1 MFVSRYTARI
11 MLDYFQTVD
20 SLGPDEQL
28 VMRSVRGYVDAQ
40 LMPQITGWWDDGELP
55 VREVMRGLGE
65 QGLLGP
71 TVAEEYGG
79 AGASYSAYGAMMY
92 ELERCDSGL
101 RSAASVQG
109 SLVMHPI
116 NAYGSEEHKRQYL
129 PGLAS
134 GELIGCFGLTETDGG
149 SDPAAMRTR
158 ARRDGGD
165 YVLSGNK
172 MWITNSPVAD
182 LAIIWAKLQDGE
194 GEGTVRGF
202 IVPRDAKGFSTPK
215 IGRKMSLRASVTGE
229 IVLEDCRIPAANLLP
244 GVVGLRGPLG
254 CLTSARYG
262 IAWGAM
268 GALEAVYAATL
279 AYVGG
284 RSTFGKPIAGRQ
296 LVQDKLVRML
306 TDHTC
311 GLLLAAQ
318 LGRLRDSG
326 QMNFGQVSLAKRNN
340 VRRALEGARLAR
352 ELHGGNGITTEYPI
366 IRHMLNLETVD
377 TYEGTHD
384 IHTLIVGRDITG
396 LGALE

>member
-1 MFVSRYTARI
+1 
-11 MLDYFQTVD
+11 MLDYFQAQ
-20 SLGPDEQL
+20 SLLGSDEKL
-28 VMRSVRGYVDAQ
+28 VMDSVRSYVDKQ
-40 LMPQITGWWDDGELP
+40 LMPHIEEWWDSADLP
-55 VREVMRGLGE
+55 VREVMKGLGA

-71 TVAEEYGG
+71 TIPEEYGG
-79 AGASYSAYGAMMY
+79 SGASYSSYGAMMY

-116 NAYGSEEHKRQYL
+116 NTYGSEEQKREYL

-134 GELIGCFGLTETDGG
+134 GELIGCFGLTEPDGG
-149 SDPAAMRTR
+149 SDPGAMRTR

-172 MWITNSPVAD
+172 MWITNSPEAD
-182 LAIIWAKLQDGE
+182 LAVVWAKDD
-194 GEGTVRGF
+194 EGTVRGF
-202 IVPRDAKGFSTPK
+202 IVPRGTKGFSTPK
-215 IGRKMSLRASVTGE
+215 IKRKMSLRASVTGE
-229 IVLEDCRIPAANLLP
+229 IVLEDCRIPASNMLP
-244 GVVGLRGPLG
+244 NIAGLKGPLG

-268 GALEAVYAATL
+268 GALEAVYTASLEYTT
-279 AYVGG
+279 G
-284 RSTFGKPIAGRQ
+284 RSTFGKPIASRQ

-306 TDHTC
+306 TDHSL
-311 GLLLAAQ
+311 GMLLAVQ
-318 LGRLRDSG
+318 LGKMKDG
-326 QMNFGQVSLAKRNN
+326 GTMTFGQVSVAKRNN
-340 VRRALEGARLAR
+340 VRVALQGARLAR
-352 ELHGGNGITTEYPI
+352 ELHGGNGITTEYPV

>member
-1 MFVSRYTARI
+1 
-11 MLDYFQTVD
+11 MLDYFQAALL
-20 SLGPDEQL
+20 LGADEKL
-28 VMRSVRGYVDAQ
+28 VMDSVRSYVDAQ
-40 LMPQITGWWDDGELP
+40 LMPHIAGWWDDADLP
-55 VREVMRGLGE
+55 VREVMKGLGE

-79 AGASYSAYGAMMY
+79 AGASYSSYGAMMY

-116 NAYGSEEHKRQYL
+116 NTYGSDEQKREYL

-134 GELIGCFGLTETDGG
+134 GELIGCFGLTEPDGG
-149 SDPAAMRTR
+149 SDPGAMRTR
-158 ARRDGGD
+158 ARKDGDD
-165 YVLSGNK
+165 YVLNGNK

-182 LAIIWAKLQDGE
+182 LAVVWAKCTDNTGD
-194 GEGTVRGF
+194 EGTVRGF
-202 IVPRDAKGFSTPK
+202 IVPRGTKGFSTPK

-229 IVLEDCRIPAANLLP
+229 IVLEDCRVPASHMLP
-244 GVVGLRGPLG
+244 GVAGLKGPLG

-279 AYVGG
+279 DYTTG
-284 RSTFGKPIAGRQ
+284 RTTFGKAIASRQ

-306 TDHTC
+306 TDHTT
-311 GLLLAAQ
+311 GLLLAIQ
-318 LGRLRDSG
+318 LGHLKDSG
-326 QMNFGQVSLAKRNN
+326 KMTFGQVSLAKRNN
-340 VRRALEGARLAR
+340 VRVALQGARLAR
-352 ELHGGNGITTEYPI
+352 ELHGGNGITTEYPV

-396 LGALE
+396 MGALD

>member
-1 MFVSRYTARI
+1 
-11 MLDYFQTVD
+11 MLDYFQAAGL
-20 SLGPDEQL
+20 LGPDEQL
-28 VMRSVRGYVDAQ
+28 VMQSVRGYVDAQ
-40 LMPQITGWWDDGELP
+40 LMPHIAAWWDDGELP
-55 VREVMRGLGE
+55 VREVMKGLGA

-116 NAYGSEEHKRQYL
+116 NTYGSDEQKRAYL

-134 GELIGCFGLTETDGG
+134 GELIGCFGLTEPDGG
-149 SDPAAMRTR
+149 SDPGAMRTR

-165 YVLSGNK
+165 YVLNGNK

-182 LAIIWAKLQDGE
+182 LAVVWAKCSENAGDE
-194 GEGTVRGF
+194 GVVRGF
-202 IVPRDAKGFSTPK
+202 IVPRDARGFSTPK
-215 IGRKMSLRASVTGE
+215 ITRKMSLRASMTGE
-229 IVLEDCRIPAANLLP
+229 IVLEDCRIPAANILP
-244 GVVGLRGPLG
+244 GVQGLKGPLG

-268 GALEAVYAATL
+268 GALEAVYSATL
-279 AYVGG
+279 DYTTG
-284 RSTFGKPIAGRQ
+284 RTTFGKPIASRQ

-311 GLLLAAQ
+311 GLLLAVQ
-318 LGRLRDSG
+318 LGKLKDSG
-326 QMNFGQVSLAKRNN
+326 SMNFGQVSLAKRNN
-340 VRRALEGARLAR
+340 VRVALNGARLAR

-396 LGALE
+396 MGALE

>member
-1 MFVSRYTARI
+1 
-11 MLDYFQTVD
+11 MLDYFQAQGL
-20 SLGPDEQL
+20 LGPDEKL
-28 VMRSVRGYVDAQ
+28 VMDSVRSYVDAQ
-40 LMPQITGWWDDGELP
+40 LMPHIAQWWDDADLP
-55 VREVMRGLGE
+55 VREVMRGLGA

-79 AGASYSAYGAMMY
+79 AGASYSSYGAMMY

-116 NAYGSEEHKRQYL
+116 NTYGSEEQKQQYL

-134 GELIGCFGLTETDGG
+134 GDLIGCFGLTEPDGG
-149 SDPAAMRTR
+149 SDPGAMRTR
-158 ARRDGGD
+158 ARKDGGD
-165 YVLSGNK
+165 YVLNGNK

-182 LAIIWAKLQDGE
+182 LAVVWAKCTDNTGDE
-194 GEGTVRGF
+194 GVVRGF
-202 IVPRDAKGFSTPK
+202 IVPRDTRGFSTPK

-229 IVLEDCRIPAANLLP
+229 IVLEDCRIPAENMLP
-244 GVVGLRGPLG
+244 GVAGLKGPLG

-268 GALEAVYAATL
+268 GALEALYTATL
-279 AYVGG
+279 EYTTG
-284 RSTFGKPIAGRQ
+284 RTTFGKPIASRQ

-306 TDHTC
+306 TDHTT
-311 GLLLAAQ
+311 GTLLAVQ
-318 LGRLRDSG
+318 LGHLKDSG

-340 VRRALEGARLAR
+340 VRVALQGARLAR
-352 ELHGGNGITTEYPI
+352 ELHGGNGITSEYPV

-396 LGALE
+396 IGALD